1 MFFNLSKKKVVISM
15 NCAIRPCLVFS
26 LNGRKKNIIPNKAK
40 AFETEKQQSL
50 S

>member
-1 MFFNLSKKKVVISM
+1 M
-15 NCAIRPCLVFS
+15 NCAIRPFLVFS
-26 LNGRKKNIIPNKAK
+26 LNGRKKNIIPNEAK

>member
-1 MFFNLSKKKVVISM
+1 M